1 MLTWYASVEVGKM
14 GAILKQIL
22 KTPTRITN
30 YSLVETHDPFK
41 TPPRNSIIS
50 RKYLIC
56 DTYQFLIFGGVS
68 DFDKTFRFRKT
79 FRSGVLQVCF
89 LQRNSPVHTWGIR
102 GVRHLYRMDIFR

>member
-41 TPPRNSIIS
+41 TRPETPLFHESTSFAI
-50 RKYLIC
+50 LIN
-56 DTYQFLIFGGVS
+56 F
-68 DFDKTFRFRKT
+68 
-79 FRSGVLQVCF
+79 
-89 LQRNSPVHTWGIR
+89 
-102 GVRHLYRMDIFR
+102 